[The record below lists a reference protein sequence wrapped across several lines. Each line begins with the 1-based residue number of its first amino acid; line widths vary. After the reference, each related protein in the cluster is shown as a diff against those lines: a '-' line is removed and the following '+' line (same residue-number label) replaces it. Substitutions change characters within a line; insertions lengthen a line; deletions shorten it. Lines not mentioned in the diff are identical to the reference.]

1 MQLGAVELI
10 AAVEEE
16 FGVHIPQDDV
26 LRFERLGDIH
36 DWLYELLRRTLDLSE
51 DEVWERLQRVV
62 VRELGVAPREAIKCA
77 RLIEDLDAD

>member
-10 AAVEEE
+10 SAIEEA

-36 DWLYELLRRTLDLSE
+36 EWLYELLHRTLDLSE
-51 DEVWERLQRVV
+51 TEIWERLQRVV
-62 VRELGVAPREAIKCA
+62 VRELGVPPRDVIKCA
-77 RLIEDLDAD
+77 RLFEDLDAD

>member
-10 AAVEEE
+10 SAIEEE

-36 DWLYELLRRTLDLSE
+36 EWLYELLHRTLDLS
-51 DEVWERLQRVV
+51 DAEVWERLQRVV
-62 VRELGVAPREAIKCA
+62 VRELGVAPRDVIKCA
-77 RLIEDLDAD
+77 RLFEDLDAD